1 MKAAELENVSYIYS
15 KDTPFMKM
23 AVDNINISFDENMM
37 TGLIGHTGSGKSTVA
52 QMLNGLLRPSSGDIK
67 IYGRKMWEDPKKIKE
82 FRYITGLVFQY
93 PEYQLFEE
101 TVYKD
106 IAFGPKNMGLS
117 EEEIDK
123 RVRESIKFVG
133 LDEDILEKSPFD
145 ISGGQKRRV
154 AIAGVM
160 AMNPK
165 NLVLDEPA
173 AGLDPRGRDE
183 ILGKIK
189 EYQKATGSSVIMISH
204 SMEDM
209 AIYCDRLV
217 VMNDSKPIMAGTCG
231 EVFSHADELSSAG
244 LSVPQITKLLIA
256 LSKKGYNVNT
266 SLYTVEDAKNEVLRL
281 LRGEISC

>member
-1 MKAAELENVSYIYS
+1 MKAAELENVSFVYS
-15 KDTPFMKM
+15 KDTPFMKV
-23 AVDNINISFDENMM
+23 ALDNTNISFEEDMM

-52 QMLNGLLRPSSGDIK
+52 QMLNGLLRPTAGDVTV
-67 IYGRKMWEDPKKIKE
+67 YGRKMWAEPKKIKE
-82 FRYITGLVFQY
+82 FRYLTGLVFQY

-117 EEEIDK
+117 DEETDK
-123 RVRESIKFVG
+123 RIKEAVRFVG
-133 LDEDILEKSPFD
+133 LKEDILEKSPFD

-160 AMNPK
+160 AMNPR

-183 ILGKIK
+183 ILGRIR
-189 EYQKATGSSVIMISH
+189 EYQKETHSAVIMISH

-209 AIYCDRLV
+209 ALYCDRLV
-217 VMNDSKPIMAGTCG
+217 VMNNSRPLMAGTPA
-231 EVFSHADELSSAG
+231 EVFSRADELASAG
-244 LSVPQITKLLIA
+244 LSVPQVTKLLIE
-256 LSKKGYNVNT
+256 LSRLGYPVNT
-266 SLYTVEDAKNEVLRL
+266 SLYTVADAKKEILRL
-281 LRGEISC
+281 FGGDKVC

>member
-1 MKAAELENVSYIYS
+1 MKAAELENVSFVYS
-15 KDTPFMKM
+15 RNTPFMKV
-23 AVDNINISFDENMM
+23 AVDDISISFDENMI

-52 QMLNGLLRPSSGDIK
+52 QMLNGLLVPSSGNVL
-67 IYGRKMWEDPKKIKE
+67 IYGRNMWAEPKKIKE

-106 IAFGPKNMGLS
+106 IAFGPKNMGIS

-123 RVRESIKFVG
+123 RVRESIRFVG
-133 LDEDILEKSPFD
+133 LDDDILEKSPFE

-160 AMNPK
+160 AMNPR

-183 ILGKIK
+183 ILSRIK
-189 EYQKATGSSVIMISH
+189 EYQKETNSAVIMISH

-209 AIYCDRLV
+209 AMYCDRLV
-217 VMNDSKPIMAGTCG
+217 VMSDAKPLMSGSCA
-231 EVFSHADELSSAG
+231 EVFSHSEELQSVG
-244 LSVPQITKLLIA
+244 LSVPQVTKLLKE
-256 LSKKGYNVNT
+256 LSSMGYNVNS
-266 SLYTVEDAKNEVLRL
+266 SLYTVEAAKDEILRL
-281 LRGEISC
+281 FGGDKSC